1 MCEFVCGEKKGEG
14 KGRGEKEVGRELRG
28 ERIELKLGN
37 YIPHSSAHTH
47 THTHTHTPWYDL
59 VTEIKPLL
67 QTVYVKDENLGGT
80 SCSQGDH

>member
-14 KGRGEKEVGRELRG
+14 KGRGEKEAGRG
-28 ERIELKLGN
+28 EGGIEGGENRTEARKL
-37 YIPHSSAHTH
+37 YTTLLRS
-47 THTHTHTPWYDL
+47 HTHTPWYDL